1 MKNEN
6 SIDIKTPTR
15 EKLVETNENLT
26 VKSLDAEQML
36 DRNRKVSSLINESRK
51 DSFEGFKIH
60 PFEENELDVSE
71 IDQ

>member
-6 SIDIKTPTR
+6 SIDIKTPTC

-36 DRNRKVSSLINESRK
+36 DRNRK